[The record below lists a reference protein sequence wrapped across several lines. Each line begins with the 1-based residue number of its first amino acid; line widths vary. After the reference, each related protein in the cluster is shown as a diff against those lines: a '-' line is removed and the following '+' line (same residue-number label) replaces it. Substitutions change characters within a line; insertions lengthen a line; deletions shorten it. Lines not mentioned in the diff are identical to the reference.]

1 MDINKNQ
8 QILQRSLLLIRYDT
22 KMTLSENVQE
32 VNEDFGDTLK
42 SIYDS
47 GKSAVKKG
55 VDFVSKHP
63 ESLVGAIPVVGPALL
78 WGQIYKNWDSIEEYF
93 STYDT
98 HDWLSLIEITTGLL
112 GLIPTP
118 ASPVLLGISAAAGVS
133 DAYVY
138 YKEGDK
144 YMAGIMLILSVI
156 PGGELVSVLKKTNVF
171 SKKGSGYVAKLLK
184 KSKSGKALSEI
195 EQKEIKEVAETM
207 TENAG
212 EVKGLLK
219 KGLKKSIVTYL
230 KDKTPKWMANALAR
244 LIKTRVYKA
253 SRVAFQTGG
262 LIYGFDKLY
271 LFVNRDYAFN
281 QANLDNR
288 TKNELRMMVNTLL
301 KNEEAVNEYLEYT
314 TTNALLQMV
323 QSNPDAF
330 KIEVEETPEEYF
342 ARALEGYE
350 KELGTEATQGK
361 TETSQT
367 TDTETTNNQMTPTLI
382 NTSPKINDVLS
393 KKINPQTNKPFVIK
407 KGQKGKSV
415 GEIQTLLNNLGN
427 KYGDILKKGMDETES
442 GVDSKFGPNTVE
454 AVKKFQLDNK
464 LKIDGIVGRD
474 TLSKLQELNS

>member
-8 QILQRSLLLIRYDT
+8 QILQRSLILIRYDS
-22 KMTLSENVQE
+22 KMTLTENMQE
-32 VNEDFGDTLK
+32 VDEDFKDTLK
-42 SIYDS
+42 SIYDA

-55 VDFVSKHP
+55 VNFVSKHP
-63 ESLVGAIPVVGPALL
+63 ESLVGVIPVVGPALL
-78 WGQIYKNWDSIEEYF
+78 WGAIYKNWDDIKEYF
-93 STYDT
+93 STYNT

-118 ASPVLLGISAAAGVS
+118 ASPILLGISAAAGVS

-156 PGGELVSVLKKTNVF
+156 PGGELVSILKKTNVF

-184 KSKSGKALSEI
+184 KSKAGKTLTEV
-195 EQKEIKEVAETM
+195 EQKELKEVAETM

-219 KGLKKSIVTYL
+219 KGLKKSVVAYL

-244 LIKTRVYKA
+244 LIKTRAYKA
-253 SRVAFQTGG
+253 SKVVFKTGG

-271 LFVNRDYAFN
+271 LFTNRDYAFN

-301 KNEEAVNEYLEYT
+301 KNEEAVNEYIEYS
-314 TTNALLQMV
+314 TTNALLQMA

-330 KIEVEETPEEYF
+330 KIEVDESPEEYF
-342 ARALEGYE
+342 AKALDGYE
-350 KELGTEATQGK
+350 KELGVETNGTE
-361 TETSQT
+361 T
-367 TDTETTNNQMTPTLI
+367 TDTETTSTVI
-382 NTSPKINDVLS
+382 NTSPKTTDVLS
-393 KKINPQTNKPFVIK
+393 RKINPQTKKPFVIK
-407 KGQKGKSV
+407 RGQKGDSV
-415 GEIQTLLNNLGN
+415 GEIQKLLDYLSDDYGN
-427 KYGDILKKGMDETES
+427 ILRRGMDEIES
-442 GVDSKFGPNTVE
+442 GVDSKFGPNTLD
-454 AVKKFQLDNK
+454 AVKKFQDDNN
-464 LKIDGIVGRD
+464 LKVDGIVGSE
-474 TLSKLQELNS
+474 TLTKLKELTK

>member
-1 MDINKNQ
+1 
-8 QILQRSLLLIRYDT
+8 
-22 KMTLSENVQE
+22 MTLTENVQE
-32 VNEDFGDTLK
+32 VDEDFKDTLK
-42 SIYDS
+42 SIYDA

-78 WGQIYKNWDSIEEYF
+78 WRATYKNWDDIKEYF

-156 PGGELVSVLKKTNVF
+156 PGGELVSILKKTNVF

-184 KSKSGKALSEI
+184 KSKAGKTLTEV
-195 EQKEIKEVAETM
+195 EQKELKEIAETM

-219 KGLKKSIVTYL
+219 KGLKKSVVAYL

-244 LIKTRVYKA
+244 LIKTKAYKA
-253 SRVAFQTGG
+253 SKVVFKTGG

-271 LFVNRDYAFN
+271 LFINRDYAFN
-281 QANLDNR
+281 QSNLDNR

-301 KNEEAVNEYLEYT
+301 KNEEAVNEYIKYS
-314 TTNALLQMV
+314 TTNAILQMA

-330 KIEVEETPEEYF
+330 KIEVDESPEEYF
-342 ARALEGYE
+342 EKALDGYE
-350 KELGTEATQGK
+350 KELGVETNR
-361 TETSQT
+361 TETA
-367 TDTETTNNQMTPTLI
+367 DTETTSTAI
-382 NTSPKINDVLS
+382 NTSPKTTDVLS
-393 KKINPQTNKPFVIK
+393 RKINPQTKKPFVIK
-407 KGQKGKSV
+407 RGQKGDSV
-415 GEIQTLLNNLGN
+415 GEIQKLLDYLSDDYGN
-427 KYGDILKKGMDETES
+427 ILRRGMDEIES
-442 GVDSKFGPNTVE
+442 GVDSKFGPNTFDTI
-454 AVKKFQLDNK
+454 KKFQEDNN
-464 LKIDGIVGRD
+464 LKVDGIVGSE
-474 TLSKLQELNS
+474 TLTKLKELTK

>member
-1 MDINKNQ
+1 VNINKNQ
-8 QILQRSLLLIRYDT
+8 QILQRSLILIRYDS
-22 KMTLSENVQE
+22 KMTLTENVQE
-32 VNEDFGDTLK
+32 VDEDFKDTLK
-42 SIYDS
+42 SIYDA

-78 WGQIYKNWDSIEEYF
+78 WRATYKNWDDIKEYF

-156 PGGELVSVLKKTNVF
+156 PGGELVSILKKTNVF

-184 KSKSGKALSEI
+184 KSKAGKTLTEV
-195 EQKEIKEVAETM
+195 EQKELKEIAETM

-219 KGLKKSIVTYL
+219 KGLKKSVVAYL

-244 LIKTRVYKA
+244 LIKTKAYKA
-253 SRVAFQTGG
+253 SKVVFKTGG

-271 LFVNRDYAFN
+271 LFINRDYAFN
-281 QANLDNR
+281 QSNLDNR

-301 KNEEAVNEYLEYT
+301 KNEEAVNEYIKYS
-314 TTNALLQMV
+314 TTNAILQMA

-330 KIEVEETPEEYF
+330 KIEVDESPEEYF
-342 ARALEGYE
+342 EKALDGYE
-350 KELGTEATQGK
+350 KELGVETNR
-361 TETSQT
+361 TETA
-367 TDTETTNNQMTPTLI
+367 DTETTSTAI
-382 NTSPKINDVLS
+382 NTSPKTTDVLS
-393 KKINPQTNKPFVIK
+393 RKINPQTKKPFVIK
-407 KGQKGKSV
+407 RGQKGDSV
-415 GEIQTLLNNLGN
+415 GEIQKLLDYLSDDYGN
-427 KYGDILKKGMDETES
+427 ILRRGMDEIES
-442 GVDSKFGPNTVE
+442 GVDSKFGPNTFDTI
-454 AVKKFQLDNK
+454 KKFQEDNN
-464 LKIDGIVGRD
+464 LKVDGIVGSE
-474 TLSKLQELNS
+474 TLTKLKELTK